1 MALLEKCNGL
11 AVVEARDE
19 ICQGCNMNIPPQMFV
34 ELRKIQRPFS
44 ASCATESFL
53 LERKRRMKAPSRS
66 GEGVL
71 YCDGASS
78 GNPGESGIGAVLLLK
93 TRHTRYRNTSG

>member
-44 ASCATESFL
+44 ASCATESFTGKKEANESPEPL
-53 LERKRRMKAPSRS
+53 GRRCF
-66 GEGVL
+66 VL
-71 YCDGASS
+71 
-78 GNPGESGIGAVLLLK
+78 
-93 TRHTRYRNTSG
+93 